1 MDKEQLINAVKN
13 ATNGSYIADNG
24 WVTCLGW
31 TQEYDELGRP
41 LHGDPNINTGQIRIA
56 GKDYTLKTSDFH
68 CTIKDF
74 ETGEVLAEVDFT
86 PDYIK
91 EYRENKKKEEEN
103 EE

>member
-13 ATNGSYIADNG
+13 ATNGTYIADNG

-31 TQEYDELGRP
+31 IQQYDELGRP
-41 LHGDPNINTGQIRIA
+41 LIGDPNIHTGHINIG
-56 GKDYTLKTSDFH
+56 GKNYILETYDFY

-74 ETGEVLAEVDFT
+74 ETGETIAKVDFT

-91 EYRENKKKEEEN
+91 EYRENNKDKEN
-103 EE
+103 K